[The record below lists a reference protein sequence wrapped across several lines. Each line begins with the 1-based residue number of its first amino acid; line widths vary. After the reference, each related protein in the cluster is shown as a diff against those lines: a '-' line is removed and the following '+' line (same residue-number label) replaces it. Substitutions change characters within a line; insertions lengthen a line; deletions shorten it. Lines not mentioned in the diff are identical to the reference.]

1 MATIQIINLLEDGC
15 AVVVVDSAGAERTAR
30 VCERIQYARNGPS
43 ITRVLAQDIARPHAG
58 ER

>member
-30 VCERIQYARNGPS
+30 VCERIQIREKWAVHN
-43 ITRVLAQDIARPHAG
+43 
-58 ER
+58 